1 MVRFFYSVRMT
12 LGLKKGRG
20 RNSLHHHYVT
30 FLGAEPLTESSS
42 EPGVAIK
49 QEPQEEDLAK
59 PPRAPRTLSSFF
71 SEFVP
76 PSPPRGCAG
85 RRQGGCLLRKLQIPP
100 VFPRVGKS
108 NSCLSWLV
116 TLSGAMG
123 RCWVERVVGWGT
135 GPTISW
141 LHSQPP
147 GSQQSK
153 KK

>member
-1 MVRFFYSVRMT
+1 M
-12 LGLKKGRG
+12 
-20 RNSLHHHYVT
+20 HHHYVT
-30 FLGAEPLTESSS
+30 FLGAESLTESSS

-85 RRQGGCLLRKLQIPP
+85 RRQGGFLRRKLQIPP

-108 NSCLSWLV
+108 NSCLLACHPLRGNGAVLGGEGCGVGDRTHNFLASFPAPRKPAIKKEVKEEESV
-116 TLSGAMG
+116 TPRKEEPKG
-123 RCWVERVVGWGT
+123 
-135 GPTISW
+135 
-141 LHSQPP
+141 
-147 GSQQSK
+147 
-153 KK
+153 